1 MSTRAKPSDIHNDES
16 GELLKKRAEA
26 ANRKRR
32 ERQEELKRKENI
44 RQREE
49 FRKAKAEQ
57 EAKEREENEER
68 VRKAAEEAA
77 KKTKETKEAK
87 EAEEAKKTKETKEAK
102 ETKETKEAK
111 EKKKEPNKSQLGK
124 KIKTEVD
131 GQSFDSLAKAMAWID
146 PVNWGKENA
155 YRTSCWIKINRAL
168 KRDGEC
174 EFGGHKYRMI

>member
-1 MSTRAKPSDIHNDES
+1 MKAQSKPSDIHNDES

-26 ANRKRR
+26 ANRKRK

-57 EAKEREENEER
+57 EAKEAAEEAER
-68 VRKAAEEAA
+68 VRKEQEEKMWREAA
-77 KKTKETKEAK
+77 KEKE
-87 EAEEAKKTKETKEAK
+87 
-102 ETKETKEAK
+102 
-111 EKKKEPNKSQLGK
+111 KKEPNKSQFGK

-131 GQSFDSLAKAMAWID
+131 GESFDSLAKAMAWID
-146 PVNWGKENA
+146 PVLWGKENA

-174 EFGGHKYRMI
+174 EFQGHKYRMI

>member
-77 KKTKETKEAK
+77 KGTKE
-87 EAEEAKKTKETKEAK
+87 
-102 ETKETKEAK
+102 
-111 EKKKEPNKSQLGK
+111 KKEPNKGSFGK

-131 GQSFDSLAKAMAWID
+131 GESFDSLAKAMAWVD
-146 PVNWGKENA
+146 PVLWGKENA